1 MAGKILIGTSDG
13 LHELD
18 GDQGTGLGGHE
29 VGWLARDE
37 SGWWA
42 VVDHHEVWSS
52 HRAGEWRPAASLSGL
67 RANCVLST
75 AEGPLVGTSEAHVYS
90 LRGDALEPVR
100 SFDETSERETWYT
113 PWGGPPDVR
122 SMSADPSGAV
132 YANVHVGG
140 VVRSA
145 DGGETW
151 EPTVDIHSD
160 VHQVLFDSGSGL
172 VLAASA
178 RGLGISDDDGRSWR
192 FDTGGLHA
200 NYLRAVTVAGGIVLV
215 SASTGPSTDRAAV
228 YRRRV
233 GDTGP
238 FDRCTEGLPEW
249 FSENVDTACLAA
261 SGSRVA
267 LGTSDGSVYT
277 SDDAGASWTLAAGG
291 LRPVRCVALG

>member
-18 GDQGTGLGGHE
+18 GDLTTRLEGHE

-42 VVDHHEVWSS
+42 VVDRQEVWSS
-52 HRAGEWRPAASLSGL
+52 EGPGEWRPAASLSGL
-67 RANCVLST
+67 RVNCVLST
-75 AEGPLVGTSEAHVYS
+75 GDGPLVGTSEAHVYR

-122 SMSADPSGAV
+122 SMSADTSGAV

-140 VVRSA
+140 VVRSG

-160 VHQVLFDSGSGL
+160 VHQVLFDAGSGL

-178 RGLGISDDDGRSWR
+178 RGLGVSDDDGRSWR

-200 NYLRAVTVAGGIVLV
+200 SYLRAVAVAGETVLV

-228 YRRRV
+228 YRRPV
-233 GDTGP
+233 GEAGP
-238 FDRCTEGLPEW
+238 FDRCMEGLPEW

-277 SDDAGASWTLAAGG
+277 SEDEGASWTLAAEG
-291 LRPVRCVALG
+291 LSPVRCVALG